1 MNKFIQN
8 RHTEATSFQQQSF
21 VVNVKL
27 LDILRGSTTTQSV
40 QSVLESV
47 LSHIT
52 MLSKYES
59 THENEIHHRY
69 LDISRYQLEI
79 LRSKLIDCPNPIS
92 ISADHRSMM
101 LLETAKVLFQQ
112 GFRTLAVNT
121 IREADQS
128 ASSSLLSMTCRLEEL
143 LLTSANEDESK
154 RLTSVKVM
162 INILE
167 NGNSTEEETQQLSTS
182 VTATQDA
189 LPPALL
195 SLCLQSSSSFLPQ
208 THRAFVHFD
217 RFSRI

>member
-1 MNKFIQN
+1 MKN
-8 RHTEATSFQQQSF
+8 RQTEASSFEQQSF

-27 LDILRGSTTTQSV
+27 LDILRGSTTIQSV

-52 MLSKYES
+52 TLSKYES
-59 THENEIHHRY
+59 THENEIRHRH

-79 LRSKLIDCPNPIS
+79 LRSSLVDSPHPIP

-167 NGNSTEEETQQLSTS
+167 NGNSTEEETQMLSNS
-182 VTATQDA
+182 VTSTQDP

-195 SLCLQSSSSFLPQ
+195 SLCLQS
-208 THRAFVHFD
+208 R
-217 RFSRI
+217 

>member
-1 MNKFIQN
+1 MKN
-8 RHTEATSFQQQSF
+8 RQAEAASFEQQSF

-52 MLSKYES
+52 TLSKYES
-59 THENEIHHRY
+59 THENEIRHRY

-79 LRSKLIDCPNPIS
+79 LRSSLIDCSHPIM

-162 INILE
+162 ISILE
-167 NGNSTEEETQQLSTS
+167 NGNSTEEETQMLSNS
-182 VTATQDA
+182 VTTTQDA
-189 LPPALL
+189 LAPALL
-195 SLCLQSSSSFLPQ
+195 SLCLQS
-208 THRAFVHFD
+208 R
-217 RFSRI
+217 

>member
-1 MNKFIQN
+1 MQN
-8 RHTEATSFQQQSF
+8 RQTEAFSFEQQSF
-21 VVNVKL
+21 IVNVKL
-27 LDILRGSTTTQSV
+27 LDILRGSKTTQSV

-59 THENEIHHRY
+59 AHENEVRHRY

-79 LRSKLIDCPNPIS
+79 LRSSLIDCPNPVT

-167 NGNSTEEETQQLSTS
+167 NGNSTEEETPLLSNS
-182 VTATQDA
+182 VTTTQDPLA
-189 LPPALL
+189 PALL
-195 SLCLQSSSSFLPQ
+195 SLCLQSSFC
-208 THRAFVHFD
+208 F
-217 RFSRI
+217 

>member
-112 GFRTLAVNT
+112 GFRTLAV
-121 IREADQS
+121 
-128 ASSSLLSMTCRLEEL
+128 TCRLEEL

-189 LPPALL
+189 MPPALL

-208 THRAFVHFD
+208 TCRALVHFD
-217 RFSRI
+217 RFSRV